1 MSDVI
6 TLSDLL
12 GDDGFVETARGRL
25 EVRGLGVGEI
35 MKLVTKHPV
44 LSAQEGSVSIE
55 VKSLLTSSPEL
66 VPEIIAIAAGMPGKQ
81 GEKAV
86 RMFSATD
93 QTKILNFVLERSLPS
108 GPGPFVEEVG
118 KLLRALREA

>member
-25 EVRGLGVGEI
+25 EVRGLGAGEI

-44 LSAQEGSVSIE
+44 LSAQEGSVSID
-55 VKSLLTSSPEL
+55 VKSILNASPEL

-86 RMFSATD
+86 RALSATD
-93 QTKILNFVLERSLPS
+93 QAKILNFVIERSLPS
-108 GPGPFVEEVG
+108 GPGPFVEEVAQ
-118 KLLRALREA
+118 LLKALREA